1 MLLNTSH
8 TKDTW
13 WPKKGCDLMS
23 AGVPGRDYIGVGVGA
38 LVFDAVGRVFLA
50 QRGQA
55 ATNERGYWE
64 FPGGK
69 VSLGETLKAAIK
81 REFQEEYGME
91 IEVGELLGVSDHIL
105 VAERQHWVSPTYLA
119 IYVGGEPEIREA
131 EKCSAIG
138 WFTMDALPQPLSQ
151 VTMDD
156 IREYMAYRT
165 KLGI

>member
-1 MLLNTSH
+1 MWHN
-8 TKDTW
+8 
-13 WPKKGCDLMS
+13 KGCEIMT

-38 LVFDAVGRVFLA
+38 IVFDAEGHVFLA
-50 QRGQA
+50 QRGPA
-55 ATNERGYWE
+55 ATNERGCGE

-69 VSLGETLKAAIK
+69 VALGETLKAAIT

-105 VAERQHWVSPTYLA
+105 LAERQHWVSPSYLA
-119 IYVGGEPEIREA
+119 VYAGGEPQIRER

-138 WFTMDALPQPLSQ
+138 WFAVDDLPQPLSQ
-151 VTMDD
+151 VTVDD
-156 IREYMAYRT
+156 VRAYRAYRA